1 MEHTAPTFAAAARE
15 SAGLAAPPPNPL
27 LADPAFQ
34 SLVRAR
40 RRFAWAL
47 TAIMLAVYFGYILTL
62 AFQPALLGRQ
72 LTPGQ
77 PMSVGIPVGFG
88 MFALTFLL
96 VAVYVH
102 RTNTVYDQRISEI
115 KQGAA
120 K

>member
-1 MEHTAPTFAAAARE
+1 LEHTAPTFAASARE
-15 SAGLAAPPPNPL
+15 SAAPPPLAPDPL
-27 LADPAFQ
+27 LGSPAFQ

-40 RRFAWAL
+40 RRFAWTL

-62 AFQPALLGRQ
+62 AFRPALLGQQ

-88 MFALTFLL
+88 MFAVTFLL

-102 RTNTVYDQRISEI
+102 RTNTMYDQRISEI

>member
-15 SAGLAAPPPNPL
+15 SAALASPPPNPL

-62 AFQPALLGRQ
+62 AFRPALLGRQ
-72 LTPGQ
+72 LTLGQ

-115 KQGAA
+115 KQGAT

>member
-1 MEHTAPTFAAAARE
+1 MEHTVPTFTGDALE
-15 SAGLAAPPPNPL
+15 SAAPPPPAQNPL
-27 LADPAFQ
+27 LANPAFQ
-34 SLVRAR
+34 ALVRAR
-40 RRFAWAL
+40 RGFAWTL

-62 AFQPALLGRQ
+62 AFQPTLLGRQ

-88 MFALTFLL
+88 MFAVTFLL
-96 VAVYVH
+96 VAVYVY
-102 RTNTVYDQRISEI
+102 RTNTVYDQRISDI